1 MYVYVFYVSIIY
13 SSRFLNGF
21 LKRSLIIVITLHTS
35 SSIIPSHTP
44 SHLILWEG
52 LGDSSTQRLSAL
64 KTVPPVIHPKD
75 SPEDVSHPL
84 LIYVGEAQGS
94 HRKTVQQIQE
104 PVTKSISYVTA
115 PVGLA
120 VQWVSLRWH
129 HYQVSSML
137 HVDRMVAVTHEAIG
151 CFLFYANGMELRSSL
166 CSATGS
172 SFITQPSTSVTPS
185 Q

>member
-1 MYVYVFYVSIIY
+1 MYVYIFYVSIIY

-21 LKRSLIIVITLHTS
+21 LKRSLIIVLTLYTP

-52 LGDSSTQRLSAL
+52 LGDSSTQRLSPL

-75 SPEDVSHPL
+75 SPEDVSHSL

-104 PVTKSISYVTA
+104 PVTRVHLLHNCTCRTDCAVSVAMLA
-115 PVGLA
+115 PL
-120 VQWVSLRWH
+120 
-129 HYQVSSML
+129 SS
-137 HVDRMVAVTHEAIG
+137 E
-151 CFLFYANGMELRSSL
+151 FYAACRPY
-166 CSATGS
+166 GS
-172 SFITQPSTSVTPS
+172 CNT
-185 Q
+185 